1 MRFDHR
7 RRGCPD
13 KVAARTRKNAQKNPR
28 ERQVMKYTMRENENG
43 THTLLRYG
51 AEAAKP
57 RPNNAEL
64 EFWLRIEEL
73 EEELKESQRETSEAK
88 KALLAS
94 TVIVT
99 ASISRME
106 ELINRG
112 RRDELVAD

>member
-1 MRFDHR
+1 
-7 RRGCPD
+7 
-13 KVAARTRKNAQKNPR
+13 
-28 ERQVMKYTMRENENG
+28 MKYTMRENENG

-51 AEAAKP
+51 NEAASSIP
-57 RPNNAEL
+57 SNAEL

-73 EEELKESQRETSEAK
+73 EAELKESQWETSEAK

-106 ELINRG
+106 EILDRG
-112 RRDELVAD
+112 RRETLNEKHSSPDELVTD